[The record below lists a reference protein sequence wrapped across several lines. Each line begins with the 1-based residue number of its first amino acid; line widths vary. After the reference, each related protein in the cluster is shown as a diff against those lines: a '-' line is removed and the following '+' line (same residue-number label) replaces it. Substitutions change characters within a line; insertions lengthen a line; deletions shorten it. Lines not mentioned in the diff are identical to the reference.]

1 MSGSMGNKIRH
12 NSKAFTTCEQDR
24 AAVKALLFLVLSK
37 HDQPDKDKRLNM
49 RKTNN
54 NNISKVI
61 EEYISSSPIR
71 PVLIWFH
78 SNPDIDNARRA
89 ISEMNGCA
97 TCGQALYV
105 DKAGAIQ
112 TLTPSGD
119 DEQFIIPGTYNENTK
134 FFLFH
139 RYEEQLRGE
148 YLKYALDLMYETKCP
163 VVYLANDYSK
173 EKEPQ
178 TNVSAF
184 EEWEYINE

>member
-1 MSGSMGNKIRH
+1 MDPQEINLVSGFMGNKIGD
-12 NSKAFTTCEQDR
+12 NSKAFTTGEQDR

-54 NNISKVI
+54 NNISKAI

-78 SNPDIDNARRA
+78 SNPDIDNARHA

-97 TCGQALYV
+97 TCGNALYA
-105 DKAGAIQ
+105 DKKG
-112 TLTPSGD
+112 TLKTITPSEDETQFVIPRTD
-119 DEQFIIPGTYNENTK
+119 DASTK

-139 RYEEQLRGE
+139 RYMEKFKTT
-148 YLKYALDLMYETKCP
+148 YLQYE
-163 VVYLANDYSK
+163 
-173 EKEPQ
+173 
-178 TNVSAF
+178 
-184 EEWEYINE
+184 I

>member
-1 MSGSMGNKIRH
+1 MSGFMGNKIRH

-37 HDQPDKDKRLNM
+37 HNQPDKDKRLNM

-54 NNISKVI
+54 NNISKAI

-78 SNPDIDNARRA
+78 SNPDIDNARRT

-97 TCGQALYV
+97 NCGQALYI
-105 DKAGAIQ
+105 DKAGTIQ
-112 TLTPSGD
+112 TITPSGD

-139 RYEEQLRGE
+139 LYMEQLRGE
-148 YLKYALDLMYETKCP
+148 YLKYALDLMYETKLP

-173 EKEPQ
+173 EEEPQ
-178 TNVSAF
+178 ANVSAF
-184 EEWEYINE
+184 EEWDYEQE

>member
-54 NNISKVI
+54 NNISKAI

-78 SNPDIDNARRA
+78 SNPDIDNARHA

-97 TCGQALYV
+97 NCGQALYI
-105 DKAGAIQ
+105 DKAGTIQ
-112 TLTPSGD
+112 TITPSGD

-139 RYEEQLRGE
+139 LYMEQLRGE
-148 YLKYALDLMYETKCP
+148 YLKYALDLMYETKLP

-173 EKEPQ
+173 EEEPQ
-178 TNVSAF
+178 ANVSAF
-184 EEWEYINE
+184 EEWEYEQE

>member
-1 MSGSMGNKIRH
+1 MKSTNK
-12 NSKAFTTCEQDR
+12 D
-24 AAVKALLFLVLSK
+24 
-37 HDQPDKDKRLNM
+37 
-49 RKTNN
+49 
-54 NNISKVI
+54 NIIETI

-71 PVLIWFH
+71 PVIIWFH

-97 TCGQALYV
+97 TCGQALYI

-112 TLTPSGD
+112 TLTPSE
-119 DEQFIIPGTYNENTK
+119 DEEHFIIPETYNASTK

-148 YLKYALDLMYETKCP
+148 YLKYALDLMYETKLP
-163 VVYLANDYSK
+163 VVCLVNDYSK

-178 TNVSAF
+178 ANVSAF
-184 EEWEYINE
+184 EEWEYINK